1 MKLNINNLSIY
12 EDREITYQKIKKKKD
27 KNVEINIKNNKNI
40 QKIK

>member
-12 EDREITYQKIKKKKD
+12 EDKEITYQKIKKKKD
-27 KNVEINIKNNKNI
+27 KNTEINVKNNKNK

>member
-27 KNVEINIKNNKNI
+27 KNIEINIKNNKNK

>member
-12 EDREITYQKIKKKKD
+12 ENREITYQKIKKKKD